1 MFLSVLTD
9 VVSCGSVG
17 GYVHPP
23 APELKALLINLVDEF
38 VSELASLLDFFDI
51 FMDEALVELLVV
63 IQWHEYRFYFIVL
76 RVSMQVPMAIFSY
89 VFVTVVYLFGVLW
102 EVSAELAMLTWNWKI
117 YFALDLHFMT
127 KKPMI

>member
-9 VVSCGSVG
+9 VVSCCNVG

-23 APELKALLINLVDEF
+23 APELGALVINLVDES
-38 VSELASLLDFFDI
+38 VLELASLLDFFDI

-63 IQWHEYRFYFIVL
+63 IWWHEYQFYFVIL

-102 EVSAELAMLTWNWKI
+102 EASAELARLTWN
-117 YFALDLHFMT
+117 
-127 KKPMI
+127 

>member
-1 MFLSVLTD
+1 MFLSVFTD

-23 APELKALLINLVDEF
+23 APELGTLVVNLVDES
-38 VSELASLLDFFDI
+38 VLELALLLELFLI

-63 IQWHEYRFYFIVL
+63 IRWHEYRFYFIIL

-102 EVSAELAMLTWNWKI
+102 EASTELAMLTRN
-117 YFALDLHFMT
+117 
-127 KKPMI
+127 